1 MYHDDFSLP
10 RNEQKE
16 AFSNLNTAT
25 RIAGIGV
32 LIPMIFLANHIP
44 IKIFLPLTFL
54 LDGFS

>member
-1 MYHDDFSLP
+1 MYHADFSLP
-10 RNEQKE
+10 RDEQKE

-44 IKIFLPLTFL
+44 IKLFLPLTYIL
-54 LDGFS
+54 VGCS